1 MLSSREAASAL
12 IIVAAGVAVLCFRP
26 SRRAIPDVLRAAT
39 HWRLLVLWSVYGAY
53 SILTVWLASRLHAWD
68 PSMLKDTVLV
78 VLGTG
83 LPLLFSANKLRDGPG
98 FFRSTVSRT
107 IGTSALI
114 GLYVNLAAFSF
125 WLELPLQVFMIAV
138 GLLDVAAA
146 RMPNTRPLRRVL
158 SVLTVTAGILVLWH
172 TTTVVTRWSAQDW
185 VATSRVAGMS
195 VWFVAAMLPFV
206 YVVAYWMRCEQIFS
220 LLRVQNPG
228 HRRPPRRVRL
238 AVVLGLRGSVRYAHR
253 FVGRWYGRVGR
264 MRGYREAARA
274 MTVFRSGSEAPALR

>member
-1 MLSSREAASAL
+1 
-12 IIVAAGVAVLCFRP
+12 
-26 SRRAIPDVLRAAT
+26 
-39 HWRLLVLWSVYGAY
+39 
-53 SILTVWLASRLHAWD
+53 
-68 PSMLKDTVLV
+68 MLKDTVLV

-83 LPLLFSANKLRDGPG
+83 LPLLFSANRLSDGPG
-98 FFRSTVSRT
+98 FLRATVSRT
-107 IGTSALI
+107 VGTSALI
-114 GLYVNLAAFSF
+114 GLYVNVAAFSF
-125 WLELPLQVFMIAV
+125 WLEVPLQLFVIAV
-138 GLLDVAAA
+138 GLLDAVAA
-146 RMPNTRPLRRVL
+146 RMPNTRPLRRVF

-172 TTTVVTRWSAQDW
+172 TTTVVTGWSAQDW

-195 VWFVAAMLPFV
+195 VWFVVAMLPFV

-264 MRGYREAARA
+264 MRGYREAAQA